1 MSSALLKIKSFDD
14 LIPHHLRPKKRT
26 LKKHRHDGFTF
37 SREEDILHY
46 EAVRFLKINYPDVC
60 IQSNHLAGKSF
71 KMTGKKFNPILRN
84 VAALNGTK
92 GMPDL
97 IVFKR
102 VGQMTGLCLELKK
115 PGGTVSKEEKSTI
128 QNLAGEGFLCVVVG
142 HKCLSM
148 LEAINSVRVII
159 TNYFKGDFSN
169 V

>member
-1 MSSALLKIKSFDD
+1 MNQLKIKSFED
-14 LIPHHLRPKKRT
+14 LIPAHLRPKKRS
-26 LKKHRHDGFTF
+26 LKKHRHDGYTF

-46 EAVRFLKINYPDVC
+46 EAIRFIKTNYPDVC

-92 GMPDL
+92 GMPD
-97 IVFKR
+97 IIIFKR
-102 VGQMTGLCLELKK
+102 VGQFTGLCLELKK
-115 PGGTVSKEEKSTI
+115 PKGSVSKEENETLL
-128 QNLAGEGFLCVVVG
+128 NLAGEGFMCAAIG

-148 LEAINSVRVII
+148 LEAINSVRNII
-159 TNYFKGDFSN
+159 TNYMKGDFSD